1 MVEAMENLTPVQKEL
16 YDWLVEYISTNK
28 HSPSIREMMR
38 AMNLR
43 SPAPIQSRLERMRT
57 KGYIDWTEGQA
68 RTIRIIDLQPQ
79 GLPVLGTIT
88 AGGLV
93 EPFTDNKERFDLV
106 SLFNQP
112 DCFALKVIGD
122 SMIEDFITEGDLV
135 IMRSVANQND
145 AKNGDIVAARVE
157 GYGTTLKRIYFAE
170 DKVTLKA
177 SNSNY
182 FPIEVHPHQVEIQG
196 ILLAVCRING
206 RP

>member
-93 EPFTDNKERFDLV
+93 EPFTDSKERFDLI

-112 DCFALKVIGD
+112 NCFALKVIGD

-182 FPIEVHPHQVEIQG
+182 SPIEVHPYQVEIQG
-196 ILLAVCRING
+196 ILLAVCRINS
-206 RP
+206 